1 MLVICRK
8 LRSAD
13 AAFELLDTFS
23 GIESRGTVAAAM
35 LHKESDILAQFARE
49 VLNPKLCNSH
59 TRVHGYII

>member
-1 MLVICRK
+1 MAFVMRRK

-13 AAFELLDTFS
+13 AAFELLDSFS

-49 VLNPKLCNSH
+49 VRTQQPAAA
-59 TRVHGYII
+59 R